1 MSLKLFFLENI
12 NYNIKLFLEL
22 SILSSLNVL
31 CDDLAIV
38 VGCTY
43 SFPRILSNNN
53 IYFISSF
60 IFPPQ
65 RRKLLK
71 SSQSFLFSRPP
82 HVKVICPT
90 ASKMPVSL
98 NSGFQMPSWFDL
110 LSLDPDGREDE
121 AGIKRAASLV
131 DILVTEELK
140 TGVPADRI
148 MLGGF
153 SQVESNQGIEH
164 FRK

>member
-1 MSLKLFFLENI
+1 
-12 NYNIKLFLEL
+12 
-22 SILSSLNVL
+22 
-31 CDDLAIV
+31 
-38 VGCTY
+38 
-43 SFPRILSNNN
+43 
-53 IYFISSF
+53 
-60 IFPPQ
+60 
-65 RRKLLK
+65 
-71 SSQSFLFSRPP
+71 
-82 HVKVICPT
+82 
-90 ASKMPVSL
+90 MPVSL

-153 SQVESNQGIEH
+153 SQVHNCDSYFTRTCRIIELNRSMQCH
-164 FRK
+164 LYD

>member
-1 MSLKLFFLENI
+1 M
-12 NYNIKLFLEL
+12 
-22 SILSSLNVL
+22 
-31 CDDLAIV
+31 
-38 VGCTY
+38 
-43 SFPRILSNNN
+43 
-53 IYFISSF
+53 YFISGY
-60 IFPPQ
+60 IAHWKFPPF
-65 RRKLLK
+65 LLRQCL
-71 SSQSFLFSRPP
+71 SISHHHHLSRPP

-90 ASKMPVSL
+90 ANKMPVSL

-153 SQVESNQGIEH
+153 SQVGKELKEAS
-164 FRK
+164 

>member
-1 MSLKLFFLENI
+1 M
-12 NYNIKLFLEL
+12 
-22 SILSSLNVL
+22 
-31 CDDLAIV
+31 
-38 VGCTY
+38 
-43 SFPRILSNNN
+43 
-53 IYFISSF
+53 
-60 IFPPQ
+60 
-65 RRKLLK
+65 
-71 SSQSFLFSRPP
+71 
-82 HVKVICPT
+82 ICPT
-90 ASKMPVSL
+90 ANKMPVSL

-153 SQVESNQGIEH
+153 SQVHNCDSDFNRTCLMIKDKE
-164 FRK
+164 

>member
-1 MSLKLFFLENI
+1 MSTHL
-12 NYNIKLFLEL
+12 
-22 SILSSLNVL
+22 L
-31 CDDLAIV
+31 C
-38 VGCTY
+38 
-43 SFPRILSNNN
+43 
-53 IYFISSF
+53 
-60 IFPPQ
+60 
-65 RRKLLK
+65 
-71 SSQSFLFSRPP
+71 RPP

-90 ASKMPVSL
+90 ANKMPVSL

-153 SQVESNQGIEH
+153 SQVDNRPLQEKRQGV
-164 FRK
+164 